1 MSRNLKWLARRK
13 TSTKIG
19 DFTGLTG
26 ASFEEIFSRAPKDWK
41 VMLQNDG
48 NGIKFV
54 ELVDGKEIERIRI
67 HGPSS
72 SKHIP
77 ENSNSRQG
85 WVLRIQAD
93 KDGNFYFDDTGKILK
108 SRTNETHIPIK
119 GNPNAN

>member
-1 MSRNLKWLARRK
+1 MS
-13 TSTKIG
+13 I
-19 DFTGLTG
+19 
-26 ASFEEIFSRAPKDWK
+26 KD
-41 VMLQNDG
+41 G
-48 NGIKFV
+48 V
-54 ELVDGKEIERIRI
+54 ERVRI

-77 ENSNSRQG
+77 ENSNARQG